1 MNTPS
6 ICLILRLKRLLE
18 QEKAHQT
25 RQDQEHRRSVKKM
38 SAELLKLQALAIMLL
53 DERQLH
59 IQQIHQHG
67 QNFQDLDR
75 QLQDREQQLEAVAA
89 AAKEDSQRILILEA
103 ELEQQV
109 AEFTRQQEEKSGR
122 LVEEEGHS
130 RKLRMKMAALAQQVE
145 ELQQSNKLLRVSEE
159 NLHELKEKIRQGE
172 QGSSF
177 LSAQLESLKKKVVEM
192 EGQDEEI
199 SKLETQCRELKG
211 KLHKEE
217 NHSQDLRLQVEQ
229 LQGKMAELEKLQ
241 GALSNSRAESSQLR
255 THLEKEKDLVRGL
268 SNKIDTMRHSIKLLE
283 NSASNLEKAEVS
295 LKDQLVKMKSLTILL
310 AEERKKVTER
320 LRLEEQR
327 SLKLSRTLEEEQ
339 AKVTEV
345 TEKLIDESKKLLKVK
360 SEAENQVTSL
370 VKEKT
375 ELGNKLAAEEE
386 KNQHLR
392 TEVGDMKIRVES
404 LEKQE
409 EVEKSERPEKDKKI
423 QELMLEL
430 EKLRS
435 RLEQLQVVEGDLMK
449 TEDQYDV
456 LQEKFRRE
464 QEKADVLS
472 KNLDEMRSQVARSK
486 VVERKEISG
495 PEAAL
500 RIRCKLEEV
509 RTREL
514 QLDVQAL
521 REKIQQ
527 LMNHEEQLLADRA
540 LLQQRLMEEEQRR
553 RISSQEVEKLC
564 QELEASRR
572 VARTFRPHGGRM
584 SSVPVVSTAVQT
596 ELEEAEVGGE
606 QTAAGFILRSL
617 LEEQHLMRNLRRQE
631 VRTSEHPP
639 SCKSWLREKGE
650 QRSMAL
656 GTRSL
661 GEPLRIRVTPDPGS
675 SRATLEISG
684 AAAAN
689 DFFSSATIV
698 PTLGLQQPRI
708 TIHPSAQ
715 ATPRGDTVGGANSPV
730 SIAKSPAGGAN
741 TFTARQRSP
750 LSVIT
755 VSAAPV
761 VEAPPPT
768 HHQPTLVTM
777 TPPPANRKL
786 DGGRSSIITTNDNK
800 IHIQLG
806 CQYKRPTLDEVG
818 AGCSSLEGS
827 KGAQSGTSVH
837 LLRCPPQGKM
847 TSSLTITPV
856 TSTSD
861 RPTQTQVSATKKNYF
876 LLRPKGVSG
885 SFLHFLLHL
894 AGENLCHNVAS
905 CFPMWRCNTA
915 T

>member
-1 MNTPS
+1 MCVCVFSAAFLKVLGLFNFCIFDYLEVSHLLNTP
-6 ICLILRLKRLLE
+6 LIFFIIRLKRLLE
-18 QEKAHQT
+18 QEKAHQASL
-25 RQDQEHRRSVKKM
+25 DQEHRRRLDKM

-59 IQQIHQHG
+59 LQQIHQ
-67 QNFQDLDR
+67 QSQKFQDLDR
-75 QLQDREQQLEAVAA
+75 QLQEREQQLETVAA
-89 AAKEDSQRILILEA
+89 AAKEDNQKILMLEA

-122 LVEEEGHS
+122 LVEEEVHS
-130 RKLRMKMAALAQQVE
+130 RQLRMKIAALEQQLE
-145 ELQQSNKLLRVSEE
+145 ELQQSNELLRVSEE
-159 NLHELKEKIRQGE
+159 DLQEMKEKMRRGE

-199 SKLETQCRELKG
+199 CKMGTQCRELRG

-217 NHSQDLRLQVEQ
+217 NHSQELRLQVEQ
-229 LQGKMAELEKLQ
+229 LQGRMTELEKLQ
-241 GALSNSRAESSQLR
+241 GALSNSRAESSQLKAR
-255 THLEKEKDLVRGL
+255 LEKEKDLVRGL
-268 SNKIDTMRHSIKLLE
+268 SSKLDTMRSSIKLLE
-283 NSASNLEKAEVS
+283 NSGSNLEKAEVA
-295 LKDQLVKMKSLTILL
+295 LKDQLMKTKSLTILL
-310 AEERKKVTER
+310 ADERKKVAER

-327 SLKLSRTLEEEQ
+327 SLKLSMTLEEEQ

-360 SEAENQVTSL
+360 SEAEDQVTSL

-386 KNQHLR
+386 KNQHLS
-392 TEVGDMKIRVES
+392 TEVRDMKIRVES

-409 EVEKSERPEKDKKI
+409 EVEKNERQEKDKMV
-423 QELMLEL
+423 QELTLEL
-430 EKLRS
+430 ERLRS

-464 QEKADVLS
+464 QERADALS
-472 KNLDEMRSQVARSK
+472 KTVDEMRGQVARSK
-486 VVERKEISG
+486 VAERNEISG

-527 LMNHEEQLLADRA
+527 LMNNEEQLLADHA
-540 LLQQRLMEEEQRR
+540 LLQQRHMEEERR
-553 RISSQEVEKLC
+553 RRRSSQEVEELR

-572 VARTFRPHGGRM
+572 LARTFRPHGGRM

-596 ELEEAEVGGE
+596 EMEEGEVGEE

-617 LEEQHLMRNLRRQE
+617 LEEQNLMRNLRRQE
-631 VRTSEHPP
+631 VRTSEHLP
-639 SCKSWLREKGE
+639 SWTSRLREKGE
-650 QRSMAL
+650 QEGMTL
-656 GTRSL
+656 GRRSL
-661 GEPLRIRVTPDPGS
+661 GEPLRIRVTPDSGS
-675 SRATLEISG
+675 SRTTLEICG

-698 PTLGLQQPRI
+698 PTLGQQQPRI
-708 TIHPSAQ
+708 TIRPSAP
-715 ATPRGDTVGGANSPV
+715 APPLT
-730 SIAKSPAGGAN
+730 PAGGA
-741 TFTARQRSP
+741 TTTARQRP
-750 LSVIT
+750 PVSVIT

-761 VEAPPPT
+761 VEAPTPT
-768 HHQPTLVTM
+768 HRHPNLVTM
-777 TPPPANRKL
+777 TPPPDNRKL
-786 DGGRSSIITTNDNK
+786 HGGRSSIITTNDNK

-806 CQYKRPTLDEVG
+806 CQYKKPTQEEV
-818 AGCSSLEGS
+818 AARYSSSEGS
-827 KGAQSGTSVH
+827 KASQSGTAVH
-837 LLRCPPQGKM
+837 LLRCPAQGKK

-856 TSTSD
+856 TSAPD
-861 RPTQTQVSATKKNYF
+861 RPTQTLVSA
-876 LLRPKGVSG
+876 P
-885 SFLHFLLHL
+885 
-894 AGENLCHNVAS
+894 
-905 CFPMWRCNTA
+905 
-915 T
+915 